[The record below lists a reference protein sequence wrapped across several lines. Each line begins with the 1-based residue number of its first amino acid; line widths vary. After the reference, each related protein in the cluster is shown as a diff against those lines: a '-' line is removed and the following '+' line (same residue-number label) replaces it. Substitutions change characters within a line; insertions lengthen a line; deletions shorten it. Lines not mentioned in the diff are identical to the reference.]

1 MLRIAV
7 RAMHVQACASM
18 PPVAALER
26 APPTLGALE
35 PRMGSTPLVDGGR
48 GWVPCGLTPCSFSA
62 CYRSAGRVSA
72 DCNIA
77 SVMLV
82 RCLLMIG
89 QY

>member
-1 MLRIAV
+1 MVLWVECIGYRCCYTAY
-7 RAMHVQACASM
+7 
-18 PPVAALER
+18 
-26 APPTLGALE
+26 
-35 PRMGSTPLVDGGR
+35 MGPLFVCSFGVPLVDGGR

>member
-1 MLRIAV
+1 
-7 RAMHVQACASM
+7 M

-35 PRMGSTPLVDGGR
+35 PLMGSTPLVDGGR